1 MALPRSRPAT
11 YDDLNKLPEHVVGEI
26 VGGELFASPRPAAP
40 HAAAASSITGD
51 LNGPFHRRPGGP
63 QGPGGW
69 WILSEPEL
77 HLGGD
82 VLVPDLAGW
91 RRERLPRIADTAA
104 FTLAPDWLCEVLSP
118 STVRLDRLRKLP
130 RYAEAGVAHVWLVDP
145 IARTVEVYQ
154 LEGGRWVLLGTHGD
168 ETEPVRIPP
177 FSEIAIDLS
186 RWWLDEGEGSP
197 AAGP

>member
-11 YDDLNKLPEHVVGEI
+11 YDDLRKLPEHVVGEI

-40 HAAAASSITGD
+40 HALASSAIGGD
-51 LNGPFHRRPGGP
+51 LNGPFGRRPGGP
-63 QGPGGW
+63 GGPGGW
-69 WILSEPEL
+69 WILDEPEL

-91 RRERLPRIADTAA
+91 RRERLPRIADTIA

-118 STVRLDRLRKLP
+118 STARLDRLRKLP

-154 LEGGRWVLLGTHGD
+154 LEGGRWVLLGPHGD

-177 FSEIAIDLS
+177 FCEIAIDLS
-186 RWWLDEGEGSP
+186 RWWLDDQTP
-197 AAGP
+197 

>member
-1 MALPRSRPAT
+1 MVLPRSRPAT
-11 YDDLNKLPEHVVGEI
+11 YDDLLKLPEHVVGEI

-40 HAAAASSITGD
+40 HALASSAIGGD
-51 LNGPFHRRPGGP
+51 LNGPFGRRPGGP
-63 QGPGGW
+63 GGPGGW
-69 WILSEPEL
+69 WILDEPEL

-91 RRERLPRIADTAA
+91 RRERLPRIADTIA
-104 FTLAPDWLCEVLSP
+104 FTLPPDWLCEVLSP
-118 STVRLDRLRKLP
+118 STARLDRLHKLP
-130 RYAEAGVAHVWLVDP
+130 RYAEAGVAHAWLVDP
-145 IARTVEVYQ
+145 IARTVEVLQ

-186 RWWLDEGEGSP
+186 RWWLDDQAP
-197 AAGP
+197 